1 MDREPVG
8 TGEAVLV
15 RSARTYEG
23 RQGLTY
29 GEGIFSE
36 NTGARQLCLHVLRIP
51 PGGRAKAHLH
61 AHHETAI
68 YLIEGSVSV
77 FHGPGLDR
85 RTEMEAGD
93 YLYIPADCPHVPV
106 NTGTVEAFAVLART
120 DPNEQESVVLL
131 PSLEALIEDRL
142 A

>member
-8 TGEAVLV
+8 SGEAVLV
-15 RSARTYEG
+15 RSGRTYEG

-36 NTGARQLCLHVLRIP
+36 NTGARRLCLHVLRIP
-51 PGGRAKAHLH
+51 AGERARAHLH
-61 AHHETAI
+61 ESHETAI
-68 YLIEGSVSV
+68 YLITGTVSV
-77 FHGPGLDR
+77 LHGQGLAH
-85 RTEMEAGD
+85 RTEMQAGD
-93 YLYIPADCPHVPV
+93 YLYIPADCPHVPA
-106 NTGTVEAFAVLART
+106 NTGSVEAFAVLART

-131 PSLEALIEDRL
+131 PSLEAMIEDRL